1 MMDIGSLRF
10 APSALAAACLYHFS
24 SEDLAL
30 ECSGFKLPEISPAIR
45 WVTPFAMTIRDQGLA
60 SLRTFR
66 KVSSEDAHNI
76 QTHINSIA
84 TLVSFPKPNPFSHH
98 NKNLKYF

>member
-45 WVTPFAMTIRDQGLA
+45 FVHFLKIILPIHGLFDQ
-60 SLRTFR
+60 
-66 KVSSEDAHNI
+66 
-76 QTHINSIA
+76 
-84 TLVSFPKPNPFSHH
+84 
-98 NKNLKYF
+98 

>member
-1 MMDIGSLRF
+1 
-10 APSALAAACLYHFS
+10 
-24 SEDLAL
+24 
-30 ECSGFKLPEISPAIR
+30 
-45 WVTPFAMTIRDQGLA
+45 MTIRDQGLA

-98 NKNLKYF
+98 NLCSIQKSLIFF

>member
-45 WVTPFAMTIRDQGLA
+45 FV
-60 SLRTFR
+60 
-66 KVSSEDAHNI
+66 
-76 QTHINSIA
+76 QTH
-84 TLVSFPKPNPFSHH
+84 FSRSMIDRLPV
-98 NKNLKYF
+98 KIDNLTIEIIFF

>member
-1 MMDIGSLRF
+1 
-10 APSALAAACLYHFS
+10 
-24 SEDLAL
+24 
-30 ECSGFKLPEISPAIR
+30 
-45 WVTPFAMTIRDQGLA
+45 MTIRDQGLA

-84 TLVSFPKPNPFSHH
+84 TLVSPDPIPDIPEISGPEPQKILTEI
-98 NKNLKYF
+98 LK

>member
-45 WVTPFAMTIRDQGLA
+45 FVHFLRSIRNLNLFFDQLNNTYILDG
-60 SLRTFR
+60 
-66 KVSSEDAHNI
+66 
-76 QTHINSIA
+76 
-84 TLVSFPKPNPFSHH
+84 
-98 NKNLKYF
+98 

>member
-45 WVTPFAMTIRDQGLA
+45 LVTRPTQTDHSYL
-60 SLRTFR
+60 T
-66 KVSSEDAHNI
+66 SEI
-76 QTHINSIA
+76 
-84 TLVSFPKPNPFSHH
+84 
-98 NKNLKYF
+98 KYILDG

>member
-1 MMDIGSLRF
+1 
-10 APSALAAACLYHFS
+10 
-24 SEDLAL
+24 
-30 ECSGFKLPEISPAIR
+30 
-45 WVTPFAMTIRDQGLA
+45 MTIRDQGLA

-84 TLVSFPKPNPFSHH
+84 TLVSFPGPSPDIPGIFGPEPRKILT
-98 NKNLKYF
+98 KILK